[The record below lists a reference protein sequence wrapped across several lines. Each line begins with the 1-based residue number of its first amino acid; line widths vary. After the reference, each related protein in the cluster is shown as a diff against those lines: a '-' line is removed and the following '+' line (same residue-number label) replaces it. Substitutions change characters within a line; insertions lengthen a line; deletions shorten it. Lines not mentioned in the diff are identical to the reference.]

1 MKRFLLLPV
10 LCAIDRAQ
18 AAASVTA
25 HAGVALS
32 PSVSLLQV
40 ALSLFAIL
48 ALIMGAAWLAKR
60 YLSIGPRANTA
71 IKMVSGLNL
80 GGRERIIL
88 LEVGEQWLVV
98 GVAPGHIST
107 LATMPRQ
114 TADAPDSRETGK
126 SFAAAMSDRFKRMRE
141 ENGA

>member
-1 MKRFLLLPV
+1 MKRFLLLPM
-10 LCAIDRAQ
+10 LCEIDRAH

-60 YLSIGPRANTA
+60 YLSINPRANTA

-80 GGRERIIL
+80 GGRERILL

-114 TADAPDSRETGK
+114 AVDAPDPRITGK
-126 SFAAAMSDRFKRMRE
+126 TFAAALAARFKHTRD
-141 ENGA
+141 ENGT